1 MDIGH
6 VKLWF
11 TTILCWLLFRT
22 KFNCNFVQSYVPVFY
37 MGFLCKGCVWERVWR
52 LKAKWRAKKF
62 SRVDREKP
70 SHEVKHVLSTWLE
83 CEESWHMVTISLRE
97 YLTGKAF
104 SRDTRETFCFANLS
118 YLIDQVLTH
127 YIYQHIK
134 KSAFQRENSSHY
146 PWEWE
151 IVIPTILYTIH
162 CGFSQLLPLNFQ
174 ILERLIAQT
183 FTTTILSVKWG
194 FGAAGKYWKK
204 PSIGRCNRSY
214 CGIRKVR
221 QDTVL
226 RNLVGVGAWRT

>member
-62 SRVDREKP
+62 SRVDCEKP

-118 YLIDQVLTH
+118 YLIDQVPTH

-134 KSAFQRENSSHY
+134 RSAFQRENSSHY

-151 IVIPTILYTIH
+151 IVILTILYIIH
-162 CGFSQLLPLNFQ
+162 CGFSSTPTSPFLNPWEVDSLNTYHTHSECQVRFWCCCEV
-174 ILERLIAQT
+174 LEEAKIWSMQS
-183 FTTTILSVKWG
+183 SVL
-194 FGAAGKYWKK
+194 
-204 PSIGRCNRSY
+204 
-214 CGIRKVR
+214 
-221 QDTVL
+221 QDPES
-226 RNLVGVGAWRT
+226 